1 MITVIA
7 SLNIKTGKL
16 SEFIKLFKSNI
27 PNVLAEKGCVEY
39 APMIDINTGLPPQ
52 ELDENVVTIV
62 EKWNGLNDLQA
73 HLSAPHMIEFQK
85 KEKDFVDKMSLKVLK
100 EA

>member
-7 SLNIKTGKL
+7 SLNIKEGKL

-39 APMIDINTGLPPQ
+39 VPMIDI
-52 ELDENVVTIV
+52 
-62 EKWNGLNDLQA
+62 
-73 HLSAPHMIEFQK
+73 HFQ
-85 KEKDFVDKMSLKVLK
+85 SLW
-100 EA
+100 

>member
-7 SLNIKTGKL
+7 SIHVKEHQRSKFLEI
-16 SEFIKLFKSNI
+16 FKNNI
-27 PNVLAEKGCVEY
+27 PNVLAEKGCIAYTPTVDV
-39 APMIDINTGLPPQ
+39 PTGLAPQ

-62 EKWNGLNDLQA
+62 EKWNRIEDLKA
-73 HLSAPHMIEFQK
+73 HFTAPHMIAYK
-85 KEKDFVDKMSLKVLK
+85 KDVEALVEKVSIKVLE